1 MDDLLLKL
9 ISMYQN
15 DGTLILD
22 IEKLQLDSV
31 KSLFEDME
39 ISKMLKVTEL
49 PSKPEKIENRIIFR
63 GKVEGNALLATAQ
76 LLTFAFLEHEHK
88 IEIIIT
94 IPLSPGSLWS
104 ERFPDLKNSPF
115 WRDVQLSEHAVSLR
129 LASADGM
136 LDIPGEEPLQAGINF
151 LGNFD
156 FSTGGLVILRWLEK
170 QVNQLAP
177 AKSIITFKPLAFEIP
192 VFKVALNSTDVRL
205 QLEAAVV
212 YPKTDGKPAFTFKA
226 NIELFKKWNLELT
239 GEVEPDGSVI
249 LNTVPQRGADIQ
261 LPKWIKLIAD
271 ICITPA
277 AEILVTRYAL
287 EFGKLIL
294 PIKEISSDR
303 ISGHFE
309 GGTLE
314 QLCDAVGFQIQLPDS
329 LNSISNISF
338 IYEVTKGTFVLTAER
353 TAEGDKVVLAGLRN
367 DDNSWIF
374 AISCTMDRSIS
385 LADLPMVKGR
395 LPAAESVSIQK
406 FQILIPL
413 NATAVITI
421 NEIKQLN
428 ELLLQNPAF
437 PEEDLN
443 GAVLRTEMSVGNTII
458 PLHLMLAELTSNG
471 SSPSNLLL
479 ADAGGKTKWC
489 EVQRTLGPLL
499 FKRIGLRLVDDGL
512 DILVDGSLTID
523 VLTVSLLELSVH
535 LPFQSFKP
543 EFRLN
548 GIGVDY
554 EIGPMEVGGTFLRS
568 LEKASFDGGAVVK
581 ASEYSLDAVGSYTEL
596 AEPSL
601 FVFMKTE
608 GNFGGPP
615 FMYITALTGG
625 LGYNRTLR
633 VPEVYEVDDFPLLQE
648 DLNSDKAIK
657 NLQDQHWIEPALGE
671 HWLAVGMNFTTYQFV
686 KSRAVLAAIFGR
698 DFELALL
705 GISNLT
711 IPESGGPKFAD
722 ITMQLRAIIR
732 PAEGLFGISGE
743 LMSESYVLHE
753 KCELTGGFALYAWF
767 GDSHKGDFVLS
778 VGGYHPAFQKPAHY
792 PTVPRLGYNWS
803 VEDNLTIKG
812 ESYFAITPDSLM
824 GGCSLEV
831 LFHAGSL
838 RAWFRAVADF
848 FAQWKPFNFCVDV
861 GIRAGM
867 SFRARVAGIKLH
879 FEVEIG
885 ADLELWG
892 SPIGGRAML
901 GHRYCKLTVGFGAP
915 KESVSDNSPVRW
927 KEFRSLLPKNPCTI
941 RIAEGLVRKE
951 EDIYVVRPDQFKV
964 VVDSAIPV
972 KKILV
977 DEKECSGDSVYIRP
991 MNLNLQPT
999 YKIKITLASE
1009 SFNPIQWRIDPR
1021 KSEVPSVLWGI
1032 SSDAKLISHLT
1043 GVSIASPRENI
1054 EPLKLSIPENLLYHD
1069 LTRQEIRGEPEELG
1083 EPFNAY
1089 QSSSIVANIM
1099 NPDIKMNRQR
1109 LLESLTSAGV
1119 YQGPKADGSLNRF
1132 ATEYERYIPEPPNKV
1147 KGTN

>member
-1 MDDLLLKL
+1 
-9 ISMYQN
+9 MYQN

-22 IEKLQLDSV
+22 VEQLQLDSV
-31 KSLFEDME
+31 KSLFEEME

-49 PSKPEKIENRIIFR
+49 PSKPEKMENRILFR

-76 LLTFAFLEHEHK
+76 LLTFAFIEHEHK
-88 IEIIIT
+88 IEIIII

-104 ERFPDLKNSPF
+104 DRFPDLKNSPF

-156 FSTGGLVILRWLEK
+156 FSTGGLVNLRWLE
-170 QVNQLAP
+170 QRVNQLAP
-177 AKSIITFKPLAFEIP
+177 ARSTITFKPLAFEIQ
-192 VFKVALNSTDVRL
+192 VFKVALNSTNVRS

-226 NIELFKKWNLELT
+226 NIELFENEKWTLVLT

-249 LNTVPQRGADIQ
+249 LNTVPQGGADIQ
-261 LPKWIKLIAD
+261 LPQWIKLIAD
-271 ICITPA
+271 IRITPA

-294 PIKEISSDR
+294 PITEISSDR
-303 ISGHFE
+303 ISGRVE

-314 QLCDAVGFQIQLPDS
+314 LLCDAVGFQIQLPDS
-329 LNSISNISF
+329 LDSISNISF
-338 IYEVTKGTFVLTAER
+338 TYEVTKGTFVLTAER
-353 TAEGDKVVLAGLRN
+353 TAGGDKIVLAGVRN

-395 LPAAESVSIQK
+395 MPAAESVSIQK

-413 NATAVITI
+413 NATAIITI

-428 ELLLQNPAF
+428 ELLQPNPVF

-443 GAVLRTEMSVGNTII
+443 GAVLRTEMSVGNTIT
-458 PLHLMLAELTSNG
+458 PLHLMVAELTSNG
-471 SSPSNLLL
+471 SSPSNVLL

-489 EVQRTLGPLL
+489 EVQRTLGPLF

-512 DILVDGSLTID
+512 DILVDASLTID
-523 VLTVSLLELSVH
+523 VLTVSLLELGVH

-554 EIGPMEVGGTFLRS
+554 ETGPVEVGGTFLRN
-568 LEKASFDGGAVVK
+568 LEQASFDGGAVVK

-601 FVFMKTE
+601 FVFMRTE

-615 FMYITALTGG
+615 FMYITALAGG

-722 ITMQLRAIIR
+722 VTMQLRAIIR

-743 LMSESYVLHE
+743 LMPESYVLHE

-767 GDSHKGDFVLS
+767 SDTHKGDFVLS
-778 VGGYHPAFQKPAHY
+778 VGGYHPAFQKPEHY

-803 VEDNLTIKG
+803 VDPNLTIKG

-824 GGCSLEV
+824 GGSSLEV

-848 FAQWKPFNFCVDV
+848 FAQWKPFKFLVEV

-867 SFRARVAGIKLH
+867 SFRARVLGIKLH

-892 SPIGGRAML
+892 SPIGGRAKL
-901 GHRYCKLTVGFGAP
+901 GHRYCKLTVGFGASQ
-915 KESVSDNSPVRW
+915 ESVSDKSTVGW
-927 KEFRSLLPKNPCTI
+927 KEFRSLLPENPCTI
-941 RIAEGLVRKE
+941 RIADGLVRKE
-951 EDIYVVRPDQFKV
+951 EGSDEEEDFYVVRPDQFKV

-972 KKILV
+972 KKVFV
-977 DEKECSGDSVYIRP
+977 DEKEHSGDSVYIRP
-991 MNLNLQPT
+991 MDLNLEPT
-999 YKIKITLASE
+999 YKIQIILASQ
-1009 SFNPIQWRIDPR
+1009 SFNDRIQWRIDPR
-1021 KSEVPSVLWGI
+1021 KSEVPSVLWGT
-1032 SSDAKLISHLT
+1032 SGDPKLISHLT

-1054 EPLKLSIPENLLYHD
+1054 EDPKLSISENLLYHD
-1069 LTRQEIRGEPEELG
+1069 LTRQGIQAEPEESG
-1083 EPFNAY
+1083 EPFYAY
-1089 QSSSIVANIM
+1089 QCSSIVANIM
-1099 NPDIKMNRQR
+1099 DPGIKMNRQR
-1109 LLESLTSAGV
+1109 LLESLKSAGV
-1119 YQGPKADGSLNRF
+1119 YQGPNADGSLNRF
-1132 ATEYERYIPEPPNKV
+1132 ATGYDRYIPEPPNKV